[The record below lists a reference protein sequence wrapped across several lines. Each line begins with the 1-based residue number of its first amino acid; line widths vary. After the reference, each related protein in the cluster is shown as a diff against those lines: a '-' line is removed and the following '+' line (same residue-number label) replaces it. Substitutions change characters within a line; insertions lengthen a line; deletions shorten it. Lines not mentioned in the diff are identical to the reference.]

1 MKGLVINGDDFGL
14 TAGVNAGILDAHRDG
29 VLTSASLMA
38 TAAAADEAVALARD
52 TPTLGIGCHL
62 TLVDGTP
69 ALPPAELPTLTV
81 DGRFHSTW
89 GSFITACMSRRVVM
103 AEIERELT
111 AQIERLRAAG
121 LTLTHLDSHKH
132 VHLYPPIFRIVVRL
146 ATRFNIPTVRVPY
159 EQPAIALLARHRQD
173 RAASRQACEN
183 LLMAPWARRAQAV
196 LARHGLAE
204 PPRFAGRALTGR
216 WSVDAIADLVRRLP
230 DGVSELMAHPGYS
243 DAALARERTRLLAA
257 REDEVAV
264 LRSPLVR
271 QRLDAEGVAL
281 LRHGVPATA

>member
-1 MKGLVINGDDFGL
+1 VRGLVINGDDFGL
-14 TAGVNAGILDAHRDG
+14 TPGVNAGILDAHRDG

-38 TAAAADEAVALARD
+38 TAGAADEAVALARQ

-69 ALPPAELPTLTV
+69 ALPPGELPTLTV
-81 DGRFHSTW
+81 NGRFHPTW
-89 GSFITACMSRRVVM
+89 GSFITACMGRRVVM

-146 ATRFNIPTVRVPY
+146 AARFDIPTVRVPY
-159 EQPAIALLARHRQD
+159 EQPAFALLARHRQD

-183 LLMAPWARRAQAV
+183 LLMAPWARRAHGV
-196 LARHGLAE
+196 LARQGLAA

-243 DAALARERTRLLAA
+243 DAALARERTRLRAA